1 MVSNRG
7 DGLTVFVAACSRE
20 RMSSKLD
27 RLIVA
32 IKRGE
37 TPATRLAR
45 DIYKKTVTF
54 NVPVNSMSGTVYN
67 SLYRAHTVSQE
78 AWELLRAKLL
88 YEPMVRARFHRV
100 GKRLQ
105 VGRLPYIKGHPKITL
120 GDDVYL
126 GASVTIETGR
136 FVDEPELAIGNHVT
150 IASDV
155 YIMVSKRVT
164 IGDHVSI
171 ARGVEISDG
180 DGHHTDL
187 EKRMRDEPLT
197 EDDLAPV
204 TIEDHVWLG
213 RGVRVLKGVTIGRGA
228 IIAAGSVVASDVAPE
243 AMAMGVPARTVRRKS

>member
-1 MVSNRG
+1 
-7 DGLTVFVAACSRE
+7 
-20 RMSSKLD
+20 MSSRLD

-37 TPATRLAR
+37 TPTAR
-45 DIYKKTVTF
+45 FARNLYKKAVTF
-54 NVPVNSMSGTVYN
+54 NVPVNAVSGSVYN
-67 SLYRAHTVSQE
+67 SLYRAHTMGQE
-78 AWELLRAKLL
+78 AWELVRAKLL
-88 YEPMVRARFHRV
+88 YEPMVRARFHKV
-100 GKRLQ
+100 GARLQ
-105 VGRLPYIKGHPKITL
+105 VGRLPYIKGHPKITI

-126 GASVTIETGR
+126 GAGITIETGR
-136 FVDEPELAIGNHVT
+136 FLDEPQLVIGNNVT
-150 IASDV
+150 VASDV

-164 IGDHVSI
+164 IGDHVAI

-197 EDDLAPV
+197 EEDLAPV

-213 RGVRVLKGVTIGRGA
+213 RGVKVLKGVTIGRGA

-243 AMAMGVPARTVRRKS
+243 AMAMGVPARTLRRK